1 MLRATR
7 LTGKR
12 QPTQTMFYDTARVQI
27 TSGDG
32 GDGMISFRQEKFVPR
47 GGPDGGDGGKGGDVY
62 AVTSIHRNSLI
73 AFHNQKHFRADN
85 GKHGTTM
92 AKTGASGKPVYLEVP
107 LGTVIRNAETGDVL
121 ADMTEQG
128 QEVLLLAGGRAG
140 RGNIHFAT
148 SRNQAPRTA
157 ERGEPGE
164 TIWIEM
170 ELKLIAD
177 VGIVGVPNAG
187 KSTLLSVISAAK
199 PKIANY
205 PFTTLQPNLG
215 VVTLD
220 DLETLVMA
228 DIPGLIEGAAEG
240 IGLGHEF
247 LRHVERT
254 RVLIHLLDGASL
266 DPLQDMRMINTE
278 LQMYSPKLASKLQLV
293 VLNKIDLP
301 DAQTWETLI
310 RDKITAEGLP
320 FMTISAVTGQ
330 NVREMLYRVKA
341 ILDAAPPIESFYD
354 EQEVVIRPEEDSQAY
369 EISREGNGWRISGQ
383 HIERVAAMTYF
394 EFDEPLM
401 RFQQILERI
410 GITAAMEEAGVA
422 VGDTVYIGDREL
434 EWGE

>member
-1 MLRATR
+1 
-7 LTGKR
+7 
-12 QPTQTMFYDTARVQI
+12 MFYDTARVEI

-32 GDGMISFRQEKFVPR
+32 GDGMISFRREKFVPY
-47 GGPDGGDGGKGGDVY
+47 GGPDGGDGGRGGDVF
-62 AVTSIHRNSLI
+62 ATTNTHRNSLI
-73 AFHNQKHFRADN
+73 AFHNQKHFRAES
-85 GKHGTTM
+85 GKHGTTK
-92 AKTGASGKPVYLEVP
+92 AKTGASGKSIYLEVP
-107 LGTVIRNAETGDVL
+107 LGTIIRNEETGDLL
-121 ADMTEQG
+121 ADMTEPG
-128 QEVLLLAGGRAG
+128 QEVLLLAGGRGG

-164 TIWIEM
+164 TMWITM

-187 KSTLLSVISAAK
+187 KSTLLSVVSAAK

-220 DLETLVMA
+220 DYETMVLA

-266 DPLQDMRMINTE
+266 DPLQDWRMINAE
-278 LQMYSPKLASKLQLV
+278 LEMYSPKLAGKPQLV

-301 DAQTWETLI
+301 DSQVWETLI
-310 RDKITAEGLP
+310 RDAIAERGSP

-330 NVREMLYRVKA
+330 GVREMLYKVKGM
-341 ILDAAPPIESFYD
+341 LDAAPPPEPPYGD
-354 EQEVVIRPEEDSQAY
+354 EEVVIRPEEDAQSFSIA
-369 EISREGNGWRISGQ
+369 REGDGWRVSGQ
-383 HIERVAAMTYF
+383 HIERVASMTYF
-394 EFDEPLM
+394 EFNEPLM

-410 GITAAMEEAGVA
+410 GITAALEEAGVQ